1 MATNPQPPPPPPPP
15 PQQPPPLPGAGAGAG
30 GGTAEPELVSMIVN
44 HLKSQGLFD
53 QFRRDCLADVDTKP
67 AYQNLRQRVDN
78 FVSNHLATHT
88 WSPHLNKNQL
98 RNNIRQ
104 QVLKSGMLE
113 SGIDRII
120 SQVVDPKINHTFRPQ
135 VEKAVHEFLATLNH
149 KEEAGPSTTPSEE
162 KADASVTVQGVSA
175 TTPSANVASD
185 AMSILETITSLNQEA
200 SAARASTETSNSKN
214 SDKVAKKLSSQQS
227 VDGSTD
233 KDKNME
239 DLPDREK
246 AICDLS
252 GEGAETLAKCE
263 DVNELPYQSEE
274 IKNSAKDT
282 NVWTFTNKDIQQ
294 DSEDQKSKLL
304 DKCDKKSDSSEKSE
318 RRKEKKEKLDKKS
331 DHSKKSDDTAKS
343 KEEKQAK
350 ESEPGKQLVPEK
362 NSNKHKTTES
372 TKETKEENS
381 FIDSD
386 MDVLSDITVSSV
398 HTSDLSSFEEE
409 SEEEPVISD
418 STEEG
423 EITSDEEEKKSQSR
437 MKPHAH
443 ELSDGKAK
451 PVRNAYVHKPFLY
464 SKYFSDSDDER
475 TVEQLRQ
482 SIAKEKEERLLRRQ
496 INRERLEEKR
506 KQKAAEKTKSLK
518 TGNQNAKGKSGL
530 HLEEPPSK
538 SLESKATGTSIK
550 DVLKEQKILE
560 KKVALSRKR
569 KRYSRRAEDGC
580 RKKYEPSEEDSKE
593 VQKTNETCEKN
604 SSKELKHNHGKS
616 ETPKQL
622 RRLSEWG
629 HSTEETKSDSKAE
642 KEHRRKPSTSLQAE
656 GVQQDSEARDPK
668 RQSDRAEVNT
678 EEPQKQKSISK
689 NEKHP
694 KKDTD
699 TEIQHMKNAAKK
711 EAKSYRD
718 KNEKERTSLEDKLS
732 LKHKHKGD
740 GIHKSNE
747 DVELHSSERSSK
759 GEDGGQKHNQ
769 QVKVSSDDKSERKSK
784 HRSERKISVTGKDGK
799 TTSESTLKAE
809 ELLRKENKK
818 DRHLSTEKSR
828 AECKTKRSLSDSKP
842 QKDSLSAS
850 KQLASASHRR
860 SESYSEDKH
869 EIESTNSDCNLKHE
883 DSVHKDRRRSK
894 SLVEDKILLKS
905 KSKSHSKQVKV
916 SETELQENLTKQE
929 IGQKDK
935 DKNLED
941 SDLDK
946 QHKSKNDDKGFEESG
961 AESEL
966 VSGTQS
972 TQGSQKDL
980 SHRVKLHSGEKG
992 SVKEKYRGDK
1002 DLSNS
1007 KLERR
1012 FSAEGHKSRN
1022 LKHSNKEI
1030 KKKEESIKSEDK
1042 DAKEVDSGHE
1052 KVLNVTVAMDKKQ
1065 SKKVSC
1071 ENRKGSVSNQDLLK
1085 EEKQST
1091 STTESSQA
1099 PAPRKATMNNDSG
1112 HAEELMELDLKQT
1125 KVQETSNI
1133 EGKNIQNSIQAAD
1146 VKNAA
1151 KQKASRSVSNKGIK
1165 HSLADPE
1172 TRESRF
1178 LPAAEKTIE
1187 QEAISNKQ
1195 VGALETLSKQ
1205 TSMDQGPSKKGASK
1219 RRVVY
1224 ETSGRILRNVPSKDQ
1239 ASKDSRRPKNSKT
1252 VINSNSDD
1260 VPLAIS
1266 SSREDAA
1273 DAKSMD
1279 MDVSDFTNSLG
1290 SMSKECH
1297 NSGETS
1303 SLKDTFTLKSDEA
1316 RVVYMEQDSAVP
1328 SSVMKDDGDNT
1339 MTNSIGRD
1347 SKVPQPDEEAMEDS
1361 TAGLPSQEDY
1371 NEAAKSESSQDR
1383 ELKIKEENLMSDVTE
1398 ECGDVTAKELPLRR
1412 KEREHLNR
1420 EPSTKGERSVMMN
1433 NVEKNEVHDNDDLIQ
1448 SSSVLVPEG
1457 VPEESVKDSVTANG
1471 QEGNSLVGVED
1482 KNESNGVGTSA
1493 GSSKPCSLQTTPTT
1507 VIGTSTEKII
1517 ESTAMATSTGEERT
1531 ECASHSEKGSDA
1543 TTTSSEESEV
1553 AAICTSIEADEG
1565 FTTGIWVKS
1574 SEGCSFVTG
1583 ADGGDCT
1590 VAAAEEG
1597 GSSVVTAGLA
1607 ESESFLTST
1616 EGEENGDCT
1625 MVDAE
1630 ESDKVSVNASGVEI
1644 EDTVNSA
1651 GAEEKDDAVTSAG
1664 SEEKRKTST
1673 CVDTGKL
1680 ESSVS
1685 CLGEVESD
1693 GAVTSA
1699 GTETG
1704 EGSTSGDSS
1713 GEFRGSVTAGQVKE
1727 HEGTV
1732 TCTGAEERGHNF
1744 IICAVS
1750 GTDAQGESTVTGACT
1765 AVVTNNSATT
1775 GTGGDKSEDT
1785 VNGES
1790 TVTSTGITPEDDAVC
1805 TGLEDSNEGFAVCLE
1820 AEKCESL
1827 MDSIRAK
1834 EEANITTVSVGLC
1847 DDEGFVTSTGSK
1859 EEDEEGEDIVT
1870 STGRGNEE
1878 NEHAS
1883 TCTGMESE
1891 SALICIDAEEGES
1904 SIICKVAEQMEA
1916 ESGVTGTNT
1925 NKLTIDSIT
1934 SAEKEANSGT
1944 NCKNDKGIVESS
1956 VTSADAANE
1965 GTLAAHTAK
1974 REGTLLPVVAE
1985 ECEGPMTSAMAV
1997 QDKAQFGA
2005 EDKHENAM
2013 TSFDSR
2019 ELDASISSV
2028 VPKED
2033 ETSLIPG
2040 DREVKVKGDIISTS
2054 TVEDAPLHSA
2064 VDAEEGP
2071 LAIARANE
2079 SGESSMILTDSED
2092 TEVPM
2097 PSTATELK
2105 ECVHTFSSKQEKDEC
2120 TMISTSIVE
2129 EFEAPMSSAAVE
2141 CDGQLSSVKTEEIN
2155 ENAMVSVDME
2165 IYEVPMPSESSTGGN
2180 DDDESHPTASG
2191 KEEKDEC
2198 AMISTSVTE
2207 EQVIVMSGEVT
2218 EEAIQHLSDT
2228 ESKNETVIISTSTA
2242 ECFEAPMS
2250 SVAMQDEN
2258 KLAASETEGRYEAA
2272 MITTSM
2278 TEECE
2283 IVLISAAPQA
2293 ESQLIVAEG
2302 EDTILS
2308 PNASEEGKIVETTA
2322 AVDEQFGLAAFDA
2335 DGKNKGSVIFVGE
2348 CGAPVLRVATDNED
2362 QDTAS
2367 SEGDKEEGAVITLST
2382 MEECDSVFTFAVIEE
2397 SQLAAE
2403 STEVKDKSEEIFN
2416 TANQIECILSTTG
2429 PEEACRIPGRNSLL
2443 AIGGESEMHESG
2455 VGAESAAPQ
2464 TTVDNEITETD
2475 ENSVN
2480 LMSVD
2485 EALCVEISTETAES
2499 PSSEAHEDGEQAEDV
2514 LHGDVTS
2521 EPSSVI
2527 SEAVVESETQKN
2539 VSCKLNSN
2547 LLLESDFSETRTP
2560 LPKAQTLS
2568 LVSANEVTVNTD
2580 HGEVTKEAELGQRS
2594 DLPLL
2599 HVEELCGSGDK
2610 TNLVKIDDTGIEV
2623 TFQKSN
2629 AGNNAALPKLAE
2641 ELEFESNLRTDKSQQ
2656 PESARSE
2663 EGCVDLPAKELQKD
2677 LLQRNIALE
2686 RETSHVENLDTQITE
2701 EHRSRGIQCKSS
2713 ETTGKEKCNQLI
2725 AQDVKKDE
2733 QNQCSKTKP
2742 DNMKDVISGDTAEV
2756 SKEIDVMC
2764 TPPKGTAE
2772 EKDEF
2777 SIEEEMSENKK
2788 HCVELNENSPEENQ
2802 PVVVK
2807 RKRGRPRKYPLEAV
2821 QPGGGESKADMSTGN
2836 LQFSTFASR
2845 GKTPQIGT
2853 DVSDKK
2859 ETTHEDEA
2867 EKAEMAV
2874 RKRGRKSRRS
2884 LVQSEETETLEP
2896 EKKRRKLTSS
2906 EDELKE
2912 QEEAEEEDGEE
2923 DDDAHSRATT
2933 RSATRLEAQRKQ
2945 PCKPTTRATSKGS
2958 SPSSVSPRKRQKLAT
2973 KKRSPSDAKI
2983 NKSPPLTQLKA
2994 QSAKRK
3000 REDSPTVVR
3009 RKGQQKTE
3017 ETPGKKAKR

>member
-30 GGTAEPELVSMIVN
+30 GGAAEPELVSMIVN

-149 KEEAGPSTTPSEE
+149 KDETGSSTAPSEE

-175 TTPSANVASD
+175 TAPSANVASD

-214 SDKVAKKLSSQQS
+214 NDKVAKKLSSQQS

-233 KDKNME
+233 KEKNVE

-246 AICDLS
+246 TICDLS

-263 DVNELPYQSEE
+263 ELNELPCQSEE
-274 IKNSAKDT
+274 IKNSTKDT
-282 NVWTFTNKDIQQ
+282 NVLTFTSKDIQQ
-294 DSEDQKSKLL
+294 EGEDQKSKLL
-304 DKCDKKSDSSEKSE
+304 DKFDKKPDSSEKSE

-331 DHSKKSDDTAKS
+331 DHSKKSDDTTKS

-350 ESEPGKQLVPEK
+350 ESEPVKQLVPEK

-409 SEEEPVISD
+409 SEEEPVLSD

-423 EITSDEEEKKSQSR
+423 EITSDEEEKKGPNKT
-437 MKPHAH
+437 KPHAN

-530 HLEEPPSK
+530 HSEEPSSR

-550 DVLKEQKILE
+550 DVLKEQKFLE

-569 KRYSRRAEDGC
+569 KRDSRRAEDGC

-629 HSTEETKSDSKAE
+629 HSTEESKSDSKAE

-656 GVQQDSEARDPK
+656 GAQQDSETRDPK
-668 RQSDRAEVNT
+668 RQSDRAEVNS

-699 TEIQHMKNAAKK
+699 TEIQHTRNAAKK
-711 EAKSYRD
+711 EAKSYRE
-718 KNEKERTSLEDKLS
+718 KNEKERTGLEDKLS

-747 DVELHSSERSSK
+747 DVELHSSERNLK
-759 GEDGGQKHNQ
+759 GEDSGQKHNQ
-769 QVKVSSDDKSERKSK
+769 QVKISSDDKSERKSK

-869 EIESTNSDCNLKHE
+869 DVEATNSDCNLKHE
-883 DSVHKDRRRSK
+883 DGVHKDRRRSK
-894 SLVEDKILLKS
+894 SLAEDKILFKS

-929 IGQKDK
+929 TGQKVDK

-941 SDLDK
+941 GDSDK
-946 QHKSKNDDKGFEESG
+946 QHKSKNEDKGFEESG

-992 SVKEKYRGDK
+992 SIKEKSRGDK
-1002 DLSNS
+1002 DVSNS

-1042 DAKEVDSGHE
+1042 GTKEVDSGHE

-1065 SKKVSC
+1065 SRKISC
-1071 ENRKGSVSNQDLLK
+1071 ENRKGSTSNQDSLK
-1085 EEKQST
+1085 EEMQST

-1099 PAPRKATMNNDSG
+1099 PASQKATMNNDSG

-1125 KVQETSNI
+1125 KVQQTSNI
-1133 EGKNIQNSIQAAD
+1133 EGKNIQNSVQAAD

-1151 KQKASRSVSNKGIK
+1151 KERVSRSTSNKGIK

-1172 TRESRF
+1172 TRESQF
-1178 LPAAEKTIE
+1178 LPAAEKTTE
-1187 QEAISNKQ
+1187 QEAITNKQ

-1205 TSMDQGPSKKGASK
+1205 ASMDQGPSKKGASK
-1219 RRVVY
+1219 RSVVY

-1239 ASKDSRRPKNSKT
+1239 ASKDSKRPKNSKT
-1252 VINSNSDD
+1252 VLNSNSDD
-1260 VPLAIS
+1260 VPLAIN

-1279 MDVSDFTNSLG
+1279 MDISDFTDSLG

-1297 NSGETS
+1297 NSGGTS
-1303 SLKDTFTLKSDEA
+1303 LLKDTYTLKNDGA
-1316 RVVYMEQDSAVP
+1316 QVVCMEQDSAVP
-1328 SSVMKDDGDNT
+1328 SSVMIDDGDNT
-1339 MTNSIGRD
+1339 MTNRTGKD
-1347 SKVPQPDEEAMEDS
+1347 NKVPQPDEEAMEDS
-1361 TAGLPSQEDY
+1361 TAGLLSQEDY

-1383 ELKIKEENLMSDVTE
+1383 ELKIKEENLMSNITEDCRDVTTK
-1398 ECGDVTAKELPLRR
+1398 VLPLRR
-1412 KEREHLNR
+1412 KERERLNR
-1420 EPSTKGERSVMMN
+1420 NPSTKGERSAMVN
-1433 NVEKNEVHDNDDLIQ
+1433 NVENNEVHDSDGLIQ
-1448 SSSVLVPEG
+1448 SSSVFVPEG
-1457 VPEESVKDSVTANG
+1457 VPEETVKDSVTANG
-1471 QEGNSLVGVED
+1471 QEGNSLVGRED

-1493 GSSKPCSLQTTPTT
+1493 GSSKPSSLQTTPAT

-1517 ESTAMATSTGEERT
+1517 ESTAMATSTEERT
-1531 ECASHSEKGSDA
+1531 EGASHSEKGSDA
-1543 TTTSSEESEV
+1543 TITCSGESEV
-1553 AAICTSIEADEG
+1553 AEICTSIEADEG

-1574 SEGCSFVTG
+1574 SEGCSFITG
-1583 ADGGDCT
+1583 TDAGDCT

-1597 GSSVVTAGLA
+1597 GGSVVTEGLA

-1630 ESDKVSVNASGVEI
+1630 ESDKDSVNASGVEI

-1664 SEEKRKTST
+1664 SEEERKTST

-1699 GTETG
+1699 GTEAG

-1744 IICAVS
+1744 IICSVS
-1750 GTDAQGESTVTGACT
+1750 GTDTQGESAVTGASIP
-1765 AVVTNNSATT
+1765 VIMNNSATT
-1775 GTGGDKSEDT
+1775 GTSGDKLEDT

-1790 TVTSTGITPEDDAVC
+1790 TVTSTGITPEDDAEISVVC

-1827 MDSIRAK
+1827 MDSLRAK
-1834 EEANITTVSVGLC
+1834 EEANITTASVGLC

-1891 SALICIDAEEGES
+1891 NALVCIGADEGES
-1904 SIICKVAEQMEA
+1904 SIICVAAEQMEA
-1916 ESGVTGTNT
+1916 ESGVAGTNT
-1925 NKLTIDSIT
+1925 NKLTVDSMT

-1956 VTSADAANE
+1956 VTSAGAADE
-1965 GTLAAHTAK
+1965 GALAAHTAK
-1974 REGTLLPVVAE
+1974 HEGTLLPLVAE
-1985 ECEGPMTSAMAV
+1985 EYEGPMTSAMAM

-2005 EDKHENAM
+2005 EDKRETAM
-2013 TSFDSR
+2013 ASFDSR
-2019 ELDASISSV
+2019 GLDASISSAG
-2028 VPKED
+2028 PKED
-2033 ETSLIPG
+2033 ETSVISG

-2054 TVEDAPLHSA
+2054 TVEDAPLHSG

-2079 SGESSMILTDSED
+2079 SGESSMILIDPED

-2097 PSTATELK
+2097 PSTATELR

-2129 EFEAPMSSAAVE
+2129 EFEAPMSSAAIE
-2141 CDGQLSSVKTEEIN
+2141 YDGQLPSGKTEEIN
-2155 ENAMVSVDME
+2155 ENAVVSVDTEM
-2165 IYEVPMPSESSTGGN
+2165 YEVPMPSESSTGGD

-2198 AMISTSVTE
+2198 AMISTSVME

-2242 ECFEAPMS
+2242 ECYEAPMS
-2250 SVAMQDEN
+2250 SAAMQDEN
-2258 KLAASETEGRYEAA
+2258 KLATSETEGRYEAA

-2302 EDTILS
+2302 DEDAILS
-2308 PNASEEGKIVETTA
+2308 PNASEECKIVETTA
-2322 AVDEQFGLAAFDA
+2322 TVDEQFGLAAFDA
-2335 DGKNKGSVIFVGE
+2335 EGKNKGSVIFVGE
-2348 CGAPVLRVATDNED
+2348 CGAPVLRVTTDNED
-2362 QDTAS
+2362 QHTAS

-2382 MEECDSVFTFAVIEE
+2382 MEECDSLFTFTVIEE
-2397 SQLAAE
+2397 SQLAGE

-2416 TANQIECILSTTG
+2416 TANQIECILSTTA
-2429 PEEACRIPGRNSLL
+2429 PEEACRIPSRNSLL
-2443 AIGGESEMHESG
+2443 AIGGESETSESG
-2455 VGAESAAPQ
+2455 VGAESTAPQ
-2464 TTVDNEITETD
+2464 TTVESEITETD

-2499 PSSEAHEDGEQAEDV
+2499 PSSEAREDGEQAEDV

-2521 EPSSVI
+2521 ELSSVI
-2527 SEAVVESETQKN
+2527 SETVVESETLKN
-2539 VSCKLNSN
+2539 VNCKLNSN
-2547 LLLESDFSETRTP
+2547 LLLESDFSEIRTS
-2560 LPKAQTLS
+2560 LPKAQALS
-2568 LVSANEVTVNTD
+2568 LVPANEVTVNTNR
-2580 HGEVTKEAELGQRS
+2580 GEVIEAELGQKS
-2594 DLPLL
+2594 GLPLL
-2599 HVEELCGSGDK
+2599 HVEEPCGGGDK
-2610 TNLVKIDDTGIEV
+2610 TNLVKLDGTGTEI

-2629 AGNNAALPKLAE
+2629 A
-2641 ELEFESNLRTDKSQQ
+2641 
-2656 PESARSE
+2656 
-2663 EGCVDLPAKELQKD
+2663 D
-2677 LLQRNIALE
+2677 LLQRNVALE
-2686 RETSHVENLDTQITE
+2686 REASHVENLDTQITE
-2701 EHRSRGIQCKSS
+2701 EHRSRGTQCKSS
-2713 ETTGKEKCNQLI
+2713 EAVGKEKCNQLI
-2725 AQDVKKDE
+2725 AQDVRKDDE
-2733 QNQCSKTKP
+2733 QSQCSKTKP
-2742 DNMKDVISGDTAEV
+2742 DNVKDVISGDTAEA
-2756 SKEIDVMC
+2756 SKEIDVMS
-2764 TPPKGTAE
+2764 TPPKSTAE

-2777 SIEEEMSENKK
+2777 TIEQEMSENKK
-2788 HCVELNENSPEENQ
+2788 RCLELNENSPEENQ
-2802 PVVVK
+2802 PVIVK

-2836 LQFSTFASR
+2836 LQFSTFANR

-2853 DVSDKK
+2853 DVSDKR
-2859 ETTHEDEA
+2859 ETTNEDEA

-2874 RKRGRKSRRS
+2874 RKRGRKSRHS
-2884 LVQSEETETLEP
+2884 LVQSEETETLES

-2912 QEEAEEEDGEE
+2912 QEEAEEEGVEE

-2945 PCKPTTRATSKGS
+2945 PSKPTTRATSKGS
-2958 SPSSVSPRKRQKLAT
+2958 SPSSVSPRKQQKLAA
-2973 KKRSPSDAKI
+2973 KKRSPSDTKV
-2983 NKSPPLTQLKA
+2983 NKSPPLTQLKV

-3017 ETPGKKAKR
+3017 ETPVKKAKR